1 MVSNNHKNYKTMSTT
16 TTTNIFKP
24 QVVEFEFIENLQLE
38 NSFGVLKNEDNIKLQ
53 VTIGIKHDEYGYF
66 EFYDIESG
74 GEEWYAEGGLW
85 FTNGELRD
93 YDGVF
98 CLPNFVLDKLE
109 EMGVNVANMRETLND

>member
-1 MVSNNHKNYKTMSTT
+1 MSTT